1 MGYDIYFISAAESAQ
16 TPRMNISYNYN
27 AFYKFFD
34 IPRHRGKTGAEMIEG
49 LTFGI
54 SELKR
59 LHHTLSTTK
68 DPLNPTP
75 GNYSNFLQLILVFA
89 KQHPGWTFH
98 CE

>member
-1 MGYDIYFISAAESAQ
+1 MGYDIYFTSVAESAQ

-27 AFYKFFD
+27 AYYKFFD
-34 IPRHRGKTGAEMIEG
+34 IPRWRGKTGAEMIDG
-49 LTFGI
+49 LKIGI

-59 LHHTLSTTK
+59 MHHTLATTK

-75 GNYSNFLQLILVFA
+75 GNYSNFLHLILGYA
-89 KQHPGWTFH
+89 TQHPSWTFY